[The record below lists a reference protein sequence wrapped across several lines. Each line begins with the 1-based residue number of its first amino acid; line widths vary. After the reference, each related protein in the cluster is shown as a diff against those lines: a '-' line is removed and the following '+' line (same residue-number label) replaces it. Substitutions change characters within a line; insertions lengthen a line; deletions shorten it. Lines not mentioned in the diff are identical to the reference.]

1 MLKQIYYFL
10 RGFAILVMFYIIS
23 LFIIKSLHIML
34 PPAILGL
41 ILFAVS
47 LVLGIVKE
55 AWIETTAN
63 VLIKN
68 MAMFIVPFM
77 GGLVVY
83 KSLLVKNIFVILFV
97 TFTTTTLLIIITGL
111 FVEFGL
117 KFMRKLKH
125 E

>member
-55 AWIETTAN
+55 EWIETTAN

-117 KFMRKLKH
+117 KFMRKLTH

>member
-1 MLKQIYYFL
+1 
-10 RGFAILVMFYIIS
+10 
-23 LFIIKSLHIML
+23 ML

>member
-1 MLKQIYYFL
+1 
-10 RGFAILVMFYIIS
+10 
-23 LFIIKSLHIML
+23 
-34 PPAILGL
+34 
-41 ILFAVS
+41 
-47 LVLGIVKE
+47 
-55 AWIETTAN
+55 
-63 VLIKN
+63 

>member
-1 MLKQIYYFL
+1 MLKKFFNFV
-10 RGFAILVMFYIIS
+10 RGFAILVMFYITS
-23 LFIIKSLHIML
+23 VFIVKTLHIMF

-41 ILFAVS
+41 ILFS
-47 LVLGIVKE
+47 LCLVKGIIKE
-55 AWIETTAN
+55 EWIETASN

-83 KSLLVKNIFVILFV
+83 KSLLIKNIFVILFV
-97 TFTTTTLLIIITGL
+97 TFTTTTLLIVLTGL
-111 FVEFGL
+111 FVDNGL
-117 KFMRKLKH
+117 KLMRKLKH

>member
-47 LVLGIVKE
+47 LILGIVKE

>member
-55 AWIETTAN
+55 EWIETTAN

>member
-1 MLKQIYYFL
+1 
-10 RGFAILVMFYIIS
+10 
-23 LFIIKSLHIML
+23 ML

-55 AWIETTAN
+55 EWIETTAN